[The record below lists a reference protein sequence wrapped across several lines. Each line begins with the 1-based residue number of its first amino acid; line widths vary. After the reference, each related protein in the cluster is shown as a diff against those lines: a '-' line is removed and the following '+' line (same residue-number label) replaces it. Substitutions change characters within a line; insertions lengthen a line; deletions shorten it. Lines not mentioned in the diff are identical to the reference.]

1 MICNIF
7 AGADISDYSWVK
19 PKNGYNIAADRGL
32 IHCQR
37 LGIAPDLI
45 LGDFDSY
52 GGKLPE
58 NADILRAPAEKDDT
72 DTMLAVKCGFEQ
84 GCDDFRIYGGLGGR
98 FGHTA
103 ANVQTLMYIMSHG
116 GKGYLYG
123 GEYDITVQ
131 QNSCEEYADRGYR
144 YVSLFALSE
153 RCEAELSGL
162 KYSGRVSFAN
172 DFPLGASN
180 EFSEKTCRIE
190 VFSGKLLIVFEKNVT

>member
-19 PKNGYNIAADRGL
+19 PENGYNIAADRGL

-72 DTMLAVKCGFEQ
+72 DTMLAVKCGFER

-103 ANVQTLMYIMSHG
+103 ANIQTLMYIMSHG

-123 GEYDITVQ
+123 GEYDMPIGITYTDEQSEELKTYTNDIVTYIGENYFAFIDGSKPISEWDNYVNDLKEFGIDRCAEIVQ
-131 QNSCEEYADRGYR
+131 
-144 YVSLFALSE
+144 
-153 RCEAELSGL
+153 EAYEA
-162 KYSGRVSFAN
+162 YIA
-172 DFPLGASN
+172 
-180 EFSEKTCRIE
+180 
-190 VFSGKLLIVFEKNVT
+190 